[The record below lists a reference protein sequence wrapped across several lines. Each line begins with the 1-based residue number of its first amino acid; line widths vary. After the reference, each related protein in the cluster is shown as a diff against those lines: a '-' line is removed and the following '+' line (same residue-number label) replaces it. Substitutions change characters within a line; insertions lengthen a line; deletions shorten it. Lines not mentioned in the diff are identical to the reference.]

1 MRAVVQRAKNANI
14 TVDGQVIGAIDHGL
28 VVLLGVGQED
38 TEADI
43 DALVNKLIH
52 LRIFEDDADKMNLSL
67 QDIEGSILSISQ
79 FTLYADIRKGRRPSF
94 MKAASPN
101 DAEKLYNQFNE
112 KLVEAGI
119 HVETGQFG
127 AMMEVSL
134 VNDGPVTIIV
144 ETEAGKIIDPA

>member
-52 LRIFEDDADKMNLSL
+52 LRIFEDNADKMNLSL

-144 ETEAGKIIDPA
+144 ETEAGKIIDTA